1 MRYCKKCGNRLDDF
15 DSYCGSCGTKVED
28 SACSSSDFTRDDR
41 ANDRQDKR
49 TTVEDSIN
57 NITDVVSQNSESFLC
72 FLLGILSVTVGT
84 FVCAIIS
91 LVFGKKAVEEGQD
104 KDEKC
109 AMFCKVGR
117 ICSIISIVLTVVAVI
132 VTVLSIFITMV
143 LPLILSI

>member
-1 MRYCKKCGNRLDDF
+1 MRYCKKCGTRLDDF

-28 SACSSSDFTRDDR
+28 SAYRSSDYARDDR
-41 ANDRQDKR
+41 ANDGQDKR

-109 AMFCKVGR
+109 ATFCKVGR
-117 ICSIISIVLTVVAVI
+117 ICSIISIVLTVVAV
-132 VTVLSIFITMV
+132 VAVVLSVIISVV
-143 LPLILSI
+143 LPLIISI